1 MLWIDVKYANQI
13 ASRLEGFKLKR
24 NQPFLAN
31 CRCHYCGDS
40 NYNKTKARGYI
51 YEKQG
56 KMFFYCHNCGSSHT
70 FSRFLKDVDNRLH
83 DEYRLECL
91 KETGSAFQTTRVT
104 SMVTQKEQSF
114 KSDMSRFAK
123 HRVQKMFE
131 GTSAVK
137 VSSLP
142 ADHFVKKYV
151 DGRKIPPE
159 KQYLLYYAPAFCKL
173 VNELIPDKLPVVD
186 KDHGRLLLP
195 FLDRDGRLFGFQG
208 RNFAKTGTRY
218 LTFMMDETK
227 PKVFGLDRVN
237 DAADVFVVEGPI
249 DSLFLPNCLAMA
261 GSDVHIKDVISKPKN
276 AVFLF
281 DNEPRSKV
289 IVEKMSQKIDEDFR
303 IVILPSSVQQK
314 DINDMIT
321 KGGYELEELSI
332 MIHRNI
338 YSGLSAHMK
347 LAEWKKV

>member
-24 NQPFLAN
+24 NNPFLAN
-31 CRCHYCGDS
+31 CRCPYCGDS
-40 NYNKTKARGYI
+40 TYNKSKARGYVF
-51 YEKQG
+51 EKAG
-56 KMFFYCHNCGSSHT
+56 KMFFYCHNCGASHL
-70 FSRFLKDVDNRLH
+70 FGRFLKDVDTRLH

-91 KETGSAFQTTRVT
+91 KETGSSFQTARST
-104 SMVTQKEQSF
+104 SMVTQKEQPF

-123 HRVQKMFE
+123 TRVQKMFE

-151 DGRKIPPE
+151 DGRKIPAD
-159 KQYLLYYAPAFCKL
+159 KQYLLYYTPAFCGL
-173 VNELIPDKLPVVD
+173 VNDLIPDKLPKPE

-208 RNFAKTGTRY
+208 RNFAKSGTRY
-218 LTFMMDETK
+218 LTFMMDEAK

-261 GSDVHIKDVISKPKN
+261 GSDVHIRDVISQPNN

-289 IVEKMSQKIDEDFR
+289 IVDKMEKKITEGFR
-303 IVILPSSVQQK
+303 VVILPKNVEQK

-321 KGGYELEELSI
+321 KGGYELEELSG
-332 MIHRNI
+332 MIHRSI
-338 YSGLSAHMK
+338 YSGLSARMK